1 MITLNDKQYNCHIEV
16 IVDVIGGKWKM
27 LILWNLR
34 NGVKRFNELRR
45 LIPGSTQKMLTA
57 QLREL
62 ERDGIILRKV
72 YPQVPPKVEYSLTKY
87 GQSLKPFIE
96 LTCKLGEAHVK
107 HARRQSTTQS
117 SVRRQSEVIPTG
129 APFKS

>member
-1 MITLNDKQYNCHIEV
+1 MIQLQDRQYNCNIEV

-27 LILWNLR
+27 LILWNLKDQLR
-34 NGVKRFNELRR
+34 RFNELRR

-62 ERDGIILRKV
+62 ERDGIVFRKV

-96 LTCKLGEAHVK
+96 LSCKLGNIHVQ
-107 HARRQSTTQS
+107 HTQLQQKAKKRVEPEMVLLS
-117 SVRRQSEVIPTG
+117 HEV
-129 APFKS
+129 AV

>member
-1 MITLNDKQYNCHIEV
+1 MIQLNNREYNCNIEV

-34 NGVKRFNELRR
+34 LGLKRFNELRR

-62 ERDGIILRKV
+62 ERDGIVFRQV

-87 GQSLKPFIE
+87 GQSLRSFVE
-96 LTCKLGEAHVK
+96 LSCELGNAHVK
-107 HARRQSTTQS
+107 HTQQRQPGTKK
-117 SVRRQSEVIPTG
+117 VAEREM
-129 APFKS
+129 ALA